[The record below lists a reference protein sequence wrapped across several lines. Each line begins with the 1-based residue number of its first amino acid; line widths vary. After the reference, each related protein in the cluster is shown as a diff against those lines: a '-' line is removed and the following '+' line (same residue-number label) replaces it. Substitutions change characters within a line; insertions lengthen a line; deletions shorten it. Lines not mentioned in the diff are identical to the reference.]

1 MDISIDWQVPVQLT
15 RFKKIIVDENELPD
29 AIKEWAGVYFF
40 SRKHGSRYLPFY
52 IGETLTLQKR
62 LKGHL
67 NWTNS
72 PTCCEAYMSA
82 IVAISKS
89 NKGTASYGGCASNDN
104 FCNLAKPF
112 DAGEPSSRKWST
124 AFGQCH
130 AAIQTHSIR
139 TFCAFLHNACPEVRV
154 RSYDAKHICGRS
166 ASRYRPACAGVA
178 ISHRCPISQLP
189 ERPSRW

>member
-1 MDISIDWQVPVQLT
+1 MPTRIPSEGRRPPAGPISQSI
-15 RFKKIIVDENELPD
+15 
-29 AIKEWAGVYFF
+29 
-40 SRKHGSRYLPFY
+40 SRSGRSIRRRSSRRITSGPTARSQPPRRAPLVSCP
-52 IGETLTLQKR
+52 R
-62 LKGHL
+62 LA
-67 NWTNS
+67 S
-72 PTCCEAYMSA
+72 AYPQACLS
-82 IVAISKS
+82 IW
-89 NKGTASYGGCASNDN
+89 GCASNDN

-139 TFCAFLHNACPEVRV
+139 TFCASLHNACPEVRV